1 MSQMKKLMLGC
12 LGVTLLVG
20 IVGGVLG
27 YVYIVRPAREYLT
40 ALRQLG
46 SIGELDKQ
54 VRNQDPFEPPASG
67 ELSADLVERFA
78 GVRQSVQSALGGEF
92 AKLEERYS
100 ALQAA
105 VTSSGRLGLSDLVNV
120 SRDLA
125 QVVGE
130 AKRAQVAALN
140 EAGLSLA
147 EYEWAER
154 QMYEAAGILVS
165 SLDFEAVQDALTSGA
180 DGVELKRSES
190 GPVPDRNRE
199 LVEPYLD
206 KLKEWLPLAWL
217 GL

>member
-1 MSQMKKLMLGC
+1 MKKLMLGC
-12 LGVTLLVG
+12 LGVTLLLA

-27 YVYIVRPAREYLT
+27 YVYIIRPAREYVT

-46 SIGELDKQ
+46 SLGELERQ

-67 ELSADLVERFA
+67 ELSADLVERVA
-78 GVRQSVQSALGGEF
+78 GVRQSVQSALGAEF
-92 AKLEERYS
+92 AKLEERYA

-105 VTSSGRLGLSDLVNV
+105 TASSGRLGLRDFVSA

-147 EYEWAER
+147 EYEWVER

-165 SLDFEAVQDALTSGA
+165 SLDLEAVQEALTEGA
-180 DGVELKRSES
+180 DGVELKRPEP

-199 LVEPYLD
+199 LVQPYLE
-206 KLKEWLPLAWL
+206 KLREWLPLAWL

>member
-1 MSQMKKLMLGC
+1 MSPMKKLMLGC
-12 LGVTLLVG
+12 LGVTLLLA

-27 YVYIVRPAREYLT
+27 YVYVVQPAREYIA
-40 ALRQLG
+40 ALGQLG
-46 SIGELDKQ
+46 SLGELEKQ

-67 ELSADLVERFA
+67 ELNADLVERFA
-78 GVRQSVQSALGGEF
+78 GVRRSVETTLGDEY
-92 AKLEERYS
+92 ARLRERY
-100 ALQAA
+100 ARLEAEA
-105 VTSSGRLGLSDLVNV
+105 VSSGQLRLGDLVET

-125 QVVGE
+125 KTVGE

-147 EYEWAER
+147 EYEWVER

-165 SLDFEAVQDALTSGA
+165 SLDVEAVKEALARGA
-180 DGVELKRSES
+180 DGITLPRPTS

-199 LVEPYLD
+199 LVEPYLE
-206 KLKEWLPLAWL
+206 KLQEWLPLAWL